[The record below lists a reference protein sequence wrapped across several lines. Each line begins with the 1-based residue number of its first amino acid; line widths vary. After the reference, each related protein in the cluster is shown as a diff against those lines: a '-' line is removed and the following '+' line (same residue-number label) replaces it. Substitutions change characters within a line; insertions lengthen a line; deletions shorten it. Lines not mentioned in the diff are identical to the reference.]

1 MSSWQDE
8 CERGGVLRDLSA
20 SVRATLPPLGALSR
34 AVENP
39 DRGLPGADFQCELP
53 SLRLAVGADQQRVLL
68 RLAAAAAQ
76 RAAAAQYN
84 DLRGTLLGAAAAARV
99 RRMGSAV
106 PGTRTWHCAAAAA
119 RWHFACAAVRRRV
132 KRETD
137 AWSLR
142 ALGERRRMRLEYV
155 AEYAR
160 VLAGKLAEGESA
172 ALAKLD
178 TELSTSD
185 IILFRSQAMRRVRIE
200 ADAEAAAKADETKTV
215 ETDADVETESSEAAP
230 SPDKEKDFGQQQQQ
244 QQRTWLGWLAAK
256 VTPHRSAA
264 DRTEVRHR
272 IRRQMR
278 DS

>member
-1 MSSWQDE
+1 
-8 CERGGVLRDLSA
+8 
-20 SVRATLPPLGALSR
+20 
-34 AVENP
+34 
-39 DRGLPGADFQCELP
+39 
-53 SLRLAVGADQQRVLL
+53 
-68 RLAAAAAQ
+68 
-76 RAAAAQYN
+76 
-84 DLRGTLLGAAAAARV
+84 
-99 RRMGSAV
+99 
-106 PGTRTWHCAAAAA
+106 
-119 RWHFACAAVRRRV
+119 
-132 KRETD
+132 
-137 AWSLR
+137 
-142 ALGERRRMRLEYV
+142 MRLEYV

-244 QQRTWLGWLAAK
+244 QRTWLGWLAAK